1 MAHGSWVLVKRTRW
15 GTETRARRGAGW
27 RHLDPLLSKE
37 RAPLSGG
44 EHSLESENGGVSSS
58 APGEISQTVESRV
71 LCTRV
76 CAALLFTIARR
87 WESPEG
93 PAVGEQASKLA
104 DPHSGVL
111 RGLEKGG
118 AFCPRLRCG
127 CALRTS
133 C

>member
-37 RAPLSGG
+37 RAPLSGS

-76 CAALLFTIARR
+76 CAAVLFTIARR

-111 RGLEKGG
+111 HGLEKGG